1 MKDLF
6 KYFSNDHNVIN
17 GLFKEEK
24 IRFTQPWALND
35 PLEFNPSIETDYC
48 KNVYENYRINDKVLF
63 SFEEF
68 VKLMIIE
75 PVINKYGILSLTTIS
90 DSFNM
95 WNYYSNGH
103 KGFSIGF
110 NENFNEHSYLK
121 DNNDAPYPIR
131 KVEYEEKLSIK
142 VENFL
147 NDGNFVDRK
156 TIIEK
161 LFFKKTSR
169 WSHENEYRM
178 IRPLKDAQNYSG
190 PECNRVHRDDSLYL
204 FNFSLDWI
212 HTIAFGAHMSREN
225 KNIILNACES
235 SDVNFVQAVIYR
247 DKRDDNDTI
256 GKVGYFGVGKEENEM
271 SPKALLSWRP
281 YHFCSDK
288 EGWESLNKQKEIS
301 SLQELPYYRGNEDI
315 VKNHYS
321 EAPKID

>member
-6 KYFSNDHNVIN
+6 KYFSDDHKIIN

-48 KNVYENYRINDKVLF
+48 NNVYANYLVNGRELL

-68 VKLMIIE
+68 VKLIIIE
-75 PVINKYGILSLTTIS
+75 PAINKYGILSLTTIS
-90 DSFNM
+90 DSFDM

-110 NENFNEHSYLK
+110 NENFNEHSDLRDK
-121 DNNDAPYPIR
+121 NGVPYSIR

-142 VENFL
+142 VEDFL
-147 NDGNFVDRK
+147 DEENSVHRK
-156 TIIEK
+156 TIIDK

-178 IRPLKDAQNYSG
+178 IRPLEDAQNYSG
-190 PECNRVHRDDSLYL
+190 PKSNRVHRDDSVFL

-212 HTIAFGAHMSREN
+212 DTIAFGAHMSIKN
-225 KNIILNACES
+225 KKIILDACEGT
-235 SDVNFVQAVIYR
+235 DVNFVQAVIYR
-247 DKRDDNDTI
+247 DKKDSNNTI
-256 GKVGYFGVGKEENEM
+256 GKVGYFDVGKEENKL
-271 SPKALLSWRP
+271 SPKSLLSWRP

-288 EGWESLNKQKEIS
+288 EGWKSLNKQKEIN
-301 SLQELPYYRGNEDI
+301 SLQELPYYRGNENI
-315 VKNHYS
+315 VFNHYC